1 MCVLRVQKVV
11 SGWLYHHTHCHI
23 ISLTGRLWMA
33 LNPNSPEQLY
43 KCVCYTYSMS
53 SLSTSRA
60 PQRGARATVSSCAYK
75 CAHVSVCPSCVC
87 MYIYT
92 ATTHRKIVVSCR
104 FFWGGGSPACMT
116 MMIMGMLASREGHET
131 IARWAWVGH
140 VKISRSPSIP
150 PPPPHRHTLYTYPP
164 FSRPSLIKP
173 CSLTS

>member
-116 MMIMGMLASREGHET
+116 MMIMGMLASREGHEN
-131 IARWAWVGH
+131 
-140 VKISRSPSIP
+140 ISRSPSLP